1 MVELKEDQ
9 WQALNGQE
17 QPPIVIDPKTGQI
30 YRLIKQEI
38 YELARGIL
46 KPLGQNWDNPAD
58 DNLIRKD
65 L

>member
-1 MVELKEDQ
+1 MIELREDQ
-9 WQALNGQE
+9 VQALNGQE

-46 KPLGQNWDNPAD
+46 KPLGRNWDNPAD